1 MTTDTS
7 REYVDQI
14 CLSVGRAI
22 VAFSQLEHAV
32 TMTIAEIFGLSE
44 IQERAL
50 VRPMSITNKTSV
62 LRLLARQKIKPDNR
76 KRVLD
81 LLKQIDDAADQRND
95 LAHGFY
101 GLKNG
106 EFAILSFSGA
116 AKLTG
121 NAVDWTPRKL
131 GFFVVTL
138 THLQSELSNVR
149 TLFPKSLR

>member
-1 MTTDTS
+1 
-7 REYVDQI
+7 
-14 CLSVGRAI
+14 
-22 VAFSQLEHAV
+22 
-32 TMTIAEIFGLSE
+32 MTIADIFGLSE

-50 VRPMSITNKTSV
+50 VRPMGITNKTSV

-76 KRVLD
+76 KTVLK
-81 LLKQIDDAADQRND
+81 LLKQIDDAADNRND

-101 GLKNG
+101 GYKNG

-121 NAVDWTPRKL
+121 NAVDWTPQKL
-131 GFFVVTL
+131 ELFVVNL
-138 THLQSELSNVR
+138 THLRGELSHVR